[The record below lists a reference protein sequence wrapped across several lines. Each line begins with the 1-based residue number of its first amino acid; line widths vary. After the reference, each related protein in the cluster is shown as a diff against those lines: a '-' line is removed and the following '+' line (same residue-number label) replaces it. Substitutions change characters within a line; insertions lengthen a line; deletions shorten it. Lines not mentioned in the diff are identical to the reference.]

1 MLLFLL
7 WAGMPKKKTMEKT
20 KPDTYQLA
28 EVLFMNAWGHN
39 PKADV
44 QDLITRA
51 LEAAIAYDERIELLK
66 HAGLVSIGTKVEKDA
81 VTTAQV
87 VTTPDSEPAKAKPT
101 QKEKR
106 GRRGK

>member
-1 MLLFLL
+1 
-7 WAGMPKKKTMEKT
+7 MEKT
-20 KPDTYQLA
+20 NTDSTYQLA

-44 QDLITRA
+44 QDLVTRA

-66 HAGLVSIGTKVEKDA
+66 RVGLVSIKTKIEKDA

-87 VTTPDSEPAKAKPT
+87 ATTSEPTKAKPT

-106 GRRGK
+106 GRSRGK

>member
-1 MLLFLL
+1 
-7 WAGMPKKKTMEKT
+7 MENT
-20 KPDTYQLA
+20 KPDTYQLV
-28 EVLFMNAWGHN
+28 EVLFMNAWGYN

-51 LEAAIAYDERIELLK
+51 LEAAVAYDERIAALK
-66 HAGLVSIGTKVEKDA
+66 HAGLVSIRTKVEKDA
-81 VTTAQV
+81 VATDQV
-87 VTTPDSEPAKAKPT
+87 DTTPESEPAKAKPI